1 MAPDCFPVR
10 RCSLPPCKAVDAALQ
25 PEASRPLLREPG
37 ADGSTW
43 YSPLDYIEQPAAMA
57 HTSRQ
62 KDKLIARVRRIK
74 GQLEGIE
81 RALDSEAACVEVLRQ
96 IASVRGA
103 VNGLTAEVMEDHLRE
118 HVLAVESDRERN
130 RGGEEMI
137 EVIRAYMK

>member
-1 MAPDCFPVR
+1 M
-10 RCSLPPCKAVDAALQ
+10 S
-25 PEASRPLLREPG
+25 
-37 ADGSTW
+37 
-43 YSPLDYIEQPAAMA
+43 

-62 KDKLIARVRRIK
+62 KDKLVARVRRIK

-81 RALDSEAACVEVLRQ
+81 RALESDAARVEVLRQ

-118 HVLAVESDRERN
+118 HVLEVETDKER
-130 RGGEEMI
+130 RQGGEEMV

>member
-1 MAPDCFPVR
+1 M
-10 RCSLPPCKAVDAALQ
+10 S
-25 PEASRPLLREPG
+25 
-37 ADGSTW
+37 
-43 YSPLDYIEQPAAMA
+43 
-57 HTSRQ
+57 HTARQ

-74 GQLEGIE
+74 GQMEGIE
-81 RALDSEAACVEVLRQ
+81 RALEAEAGCIEVLRQ

-103 VNGLTAEVMEDHLRE
+103 VSGLTAEVMEDHLRE